1 MTMAILRAAAL
12 SSHLQLAVLLVL
24 LSALPPTRAATPAAG
39 NALASYTDYAT
50 QLHADLLANYNKAVP
65 PKSKRTVAYSAAGTD
80 VSLQLRFFKVESVT
94 PAAGQMR
101 TKLWW
106 RTWWSD
112 ERLSWDPSQYGGVT
126 ELKFHA
132 SSYTDPETSDIWL
145 PDLTIY
151 NSLDAFHVS
160 LEPAWASVRHDGTV
174 FWTRPG
180 LVSLMCRFSGLVMFP
195 YDKLSCP
202 LDVGGW
208 QLSGTH
214 QGLTGGT
221 PSGGPC
227 VTLEA
232 PEEVSQDSYQEYQ
245 IVHVDCKGEV
255 LEYSTAPGEFWPI
268 VRFRIYLSRSYSYYA
283 YFALFPS
290 IVLTLLSFSVFFMSF
305 QVLLGFL
312 HPSISRA
319 SAMHQPSISHA

>member
-208 QLSGTH
+208 QLSGTRRA
-214 QGLTGGT
+214 
-221 PSGGPC
+221 SGVRVSRVSTVWSPCRMAHGPWHG
-227 VTLEA
+227 
-232 PEEVSQDSYQEYQ
+232 PWGSWGS
-245 IVHVDCKGEV
+245 HRG
-255 LEYSTAPGEFWPI
+255 
-268 VRFRIYLSRSYSYYA
+268 SRP
-283 YFALFPS
+283 PS
-290 IVLTLLSFSVFFMSF
+290 IAAPQTE
-305 QVLLGFL
+305 
-312 HPSISRA
+312 PCAAA
-319 SAMHQPSISHA
+319 SEWKKVVYAPVPR